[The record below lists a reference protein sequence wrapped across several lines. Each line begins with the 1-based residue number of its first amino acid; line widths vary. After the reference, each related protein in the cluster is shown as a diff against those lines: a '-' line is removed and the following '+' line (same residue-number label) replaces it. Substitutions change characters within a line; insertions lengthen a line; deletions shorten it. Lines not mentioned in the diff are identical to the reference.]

1 LKQFDDYAE
10 GNDIAIRDGVLYS
23 DRPPGTAVFATLFYR
38 AATLLPTPL
47 APLPS
52 RHDADNPHLPTV
64 MLVPVL
70 AGAGTIVLLYWL
82 LRRWDV
88 KEGAAL
94 TAVLMF
100 ALGTVHWKYSTVLFS
115 HALSGFLVVLS
126 IFLAI
131 RMNAK
136 SKWTAYFWLG
146 FVLGYAVLVEYSNG
160 LLVVVMGAVMLGKI
174 RPFTPQ
180 TLTRTLLPFIA
191 GGLIPALFLAY
202 YNNTNFG
209 SPFTLSYAYAVNY
222 PWAGEFRTTFNY
234 PLGQGLQSLLW
245 FGTGD
250 GQCDPACFNQGFLLL
265 SPVLLLAV
273 PGLGLYVRRARWEA
287 VWVTAV
293 FLIYLLLF
301 AKHRTSHGFTA
312 DGRYLLPFLTLLT
325 LPLGFTVQWVHQQFN
340 AHPIRYASLNLILYG
355 LFFLSLHNIMLH
367 IGFSY
372 NYNLDLTQ
380 LSQIVASPQNWR
392 YLSHELLRNTRN
404 LPLLWLVEG
413 VGLLILW
420 GYFVIK
426 RRNYV
431 IT

>member
-1 LKQFDDYAE
+1 
-10 GNDIAIRDGVLYS
+10 
-23 DRPPGTAVFATLFYR
+23 
-38 AATLLPTPL
+38 
-47 APLPS
+47 
-52 RHDADNPHLPTV
+52 
-64 MLVPVL
+64 
-70 AGAGTIVLLYWL
+70 
-82 LRRWDV
+82 
-88 KEGAAL
+88 
-94 TAVLMF
+94 
-100 ALGTVHWKYSTVLFS
+100 
-115 HALSGFLVVLS
+115 
-126 IFLAI
+126 
-131 RMNAK
+131 
-136 SKWTAYFWLG
+136 
-146 FVLGYAVLVEYSNG
+146 
-160 LLVVVMGAVMLGKI
+160 
-174 RPFTPQ
+174 
-180 TLTRTLLPFIA
+180 
-191 GGLIPALFLAY
+191 
-202 YNNTNFG
+202 
-209 SPFTLSYAYAVNY
+209 
-222 PWAGEFRTTFNY
+222 
-234 PLGQGLQSLLW
+234 
-245 FGTGD
+245 
-250 GQCDPACFNQGFLLL
+250 
-265 SPVLLLAV
+265 
-273 PGLGLYVRRARWEA
+273 

-293 FLIYLLLF
+293 FLIYLFLF

-380 LSQIVASPQNWR
+380 FSQNVASPQNWR